1 MTNATRGATL
11 TCDVLVIGSGAGG
24 LSTAITARKH
34 GLDVVVIEK
43 EPFFGGTT
51 AFSGG
56 VLWIPGN
63 RHAKSNGV
71 SDTREAALTYM
82 RSETGA
88 CFDAAAVDAFLD
100 TGPEMLDF
108 FERETTVKF
117 VPTLYPDYHPNVGG
131 GVDIGRSI
139 VAAPFDARALGQD
152 ISRLRPPLKTI
163 TFIGMM
169 FNSSNADLKHFFNAT
184 RSLTSALYVAKR
196 LASHLKDLALY
207 RRGVQITSG
216 NALAARLA
224 KSTLD
229 LGIPIH
235 TNTAAREL
243 NVTNGSVTGALVAG
257 PQGEMRIVARRGVVL
272 ACGGFSHD
280 VARIAR
286 AYPHLRR
293 GGEHLSPVPRG
304 NTGDGVGM
312 AERLGARVAIRFPQ
326 PAAWMPVS
334 RVPMSDGSVGVFPH
348 LVDRYKPGVIGVT
361 RAGKRFTNEANS
373 YHDVGAAMI
382 EACANERE
390 TAMWLI
396 CDHATIRKY
405 GLGYAKPAPVPLGSL
420 LRNGYLSK
428 GRTLAEL
435 ARNAGLDGTALEATV
450 KRYNADAVR
459 GEDREF
465 GRGTTA
471 GLAIGGLASAW
482 LIPHLGWPSVLVAG
496 GAGPLVLSVMLI
508 LFLPESA
515 QFLAVRKRA
524 DQRIARIL
532 QRIAPHDRFDGCRF
546 FAVDVRRNTGDA
558 RSQWALAIILSA
570 RYRFGTLMLW
580 LAYFMGLLIYY
591 LLTNWLPTLFKDTGF
606 SGEKAALMTSLFPLG
621 GILGNLCVGWVMDRF
636 AGHRVIAFT
645 YVLVGALVLLVGRG
659 VDHQV
664 WLGTLIF
671 LTGTVATSAVT
682 SMSAL
687 AASFYPTRARATGV
701 AWMLG
706 IGRVGGVAGALIGAA
721 LMGLGWHFGAVF
733 SLLAVPAVIAAG
745 GVVLMMRREPLDHAS
760 VDENVGAIAIE

>member
-82 RSETGA
+82 RNETGA

-108 FERETTVKF
+108 FERETAVKF

-131 GVDIGRSI
+131 GIDIGRSV
-139 VAAPFDARALGQD
+139 VAAAFDARALGQD

-224 KSTLD
+224 KSALD

-243 NVTNGSVTGALVAG
+243 TVTNGSVTGALVAG

-312 AERLGARVAIRFPQ
+312 AERLGAQVTIRYPQ

-405 GLGYAKPAPVPLGSL
+405 GLGYAKPAPVPLGPL
-420 LRNGYLSK
+420 LRKGYLSK

-465 GRGTTA
+465 GRGTTSFNRYLGDPEHQPNPCVA
-471 GLAIGGLASAW
+471 PIGDGPYYALKVVMGDLGTFDGISTNMTGEVLDVKGAPIGGLYAVGNDRASVMGGNY
-482 LIPHLGWPSVLVAG
+482 P
-496 GAGPLVLSVMLI
+496 GAGITLGPIMTFGYITGRHLAGVSV
-508 LFLPESA
+508 ESA
-515 QFLAVRKRA
+515 NSAKSASNA
-524 DQRIARIL
+524 D
-532 QRIAPHDRFDGCRF
+532 
-546 FAVDVRRNTGDA
+546 
-558 RSQWALAIILSA
+558 
-570 RYRFGTLMLW
+570 
-580 LAYFMGLLIYY
+580 
-591 LLTNWLPTLFKDTGF
+591 
-606 SGEKAALMTSLFPLG
+606 
-621 GILGNLCVGWVMDRF
+621 
-636 AGHRVIAFT
+636 
-645 YVLVGALVLLVGRG
+645 
-659 VDHQV
+659 
-664 WLGTLIF
+664 
-671 LTGTVATSAVT
+671 
-682 SMSAL
+682 
-687 AASFYPTRARATGV
+687 TRAVET
-701 AWMLG
+701 
-706 IGRVGGVAGALIGAA
+706 
-721 LMGLGWHFGAVF
+721 
-733 SLLAVPAVIAAG
+733 
-745 GVVLMMRREPLDHAS
+745 VLRS
-760 VDENVGAIAIE
+760 GT